1 MFNLFDLVLLFSFL
15 AICGSFWQW
24 RQQDEAAR
32 NYAQQLCKRHELQ
45 LLDIARKTGR
55 PSWQKGPGWLAEFQF
70 GFSSD
75 GEMRYEGSIDLF
87 NLRLKESYI
96 PPHRTPTELP
106 EPRSNGCAQPY
117 MNMSY
122 GKRPQEPNND

>member
-1 MFNLFDLVLLFSFL
+1 MFNLTDLLLLFGFI
-15 AICGSFWQW
+15 AVCGAFWQW

-32 NYAQQLCKRHELQ
+32 TYAQQLCKRHELQ
-45 LLDIARKTGR
+45 LLDIARKRGR
-55 PSWQKGPGWLAEFQF
+55 PSWQHGLGWLAVFQF

-75 GEMRYEGSIDLF
+75 RELRYEGRLELF
-87 NLRLKESYI
+87 NLRLKDTYI

-106 EPRSNGCAQPY
+106 EERVAPCAQPH

-122 GKRPQEPNND
+122 GKRPQDKH